1 MKKSGSVLL
10 IAVVCGLLTSVCSGL
25 AQNTA
30 FMYQGQLSNNGSPA
44 DGSYDLVFTLFDS
57 TNEPGNLLAGPVT
70 NTAVVV
76 SNGLFSTLVDFGNAY
91 AGTSNWLE
99 IAVSTNGAGTFST
112 LAPRQQLTPVPEALY
127 ANTASN
133 VLGTVNASQL
143 SGTFSGN
150 GSGLTNVPGTVTQ
163 SIVAGTTI
171 TAQPNTAYDLTS
183 ASLVTVNF
191 PVSANVGDVVL
202 VNNTGSGGWQVGGQV
217 WTESTTSGTTSQ
229 YWQSVAS
236 SASGSNLVA
245 AIYGGGIWTSTNSGV
260 TWTESTSSGTTSQDL
275 ASVASS
281 ASGSNLVAV
290 VDGGG
295 IWTSTNS
302 GVTWTESTS
311 SGTTSQSW
319 WSVASSASG
328 SNLVAVV
335 SGGGIWTSTNS
346 GVTWTESTSSG
357 TTSQNWLSVASSASG
372 SNLVAAI
379 HGGGIWTSTNS
390 GVTWTESTSSGTTG
404 QDWHSVASSASGS
417 NLVAVVSGGGIWT
430 SANSGVTW
438 TESTTSGTTSQYWQS
453 VASSASGSNLVAVV
467 SGGGIWTSTNSG
479 VTWTES
485 TSSGTTNQQWQSVA
499 SSASG
504 SDLVAVVSGGGIWTF
519 LGGFNGSAGSSQEF
533 QYLGN
538 GVWQPLTPSLGD
550 NGQTLTNLNASQ
562 LTSGTVPL
570 AQLPTAVVTNNE
582 SGVTLSGTFNG
593 NGGGLTLLTATNLN
607 GTVSQDNLGTTNFF
621 TPTIG
626 NGSANFTT
634 STQSGYY
641 ARVGNLVYFEDWVVW
656 SSKGSV
662 SSGNLVVSL
671 PPIPI
676 ASNRAVFNIGYFN
689 GINVSSQLAAFAG
702 LGNTEITI
710 STNSGSGMSVVPVS
724 DCNAVGELQIT
735 GTYRWQ

>member
-1 MKKSGSVLL
+1 
-10 IAVVCGLLTSVCSGL
+10 
-25 AQNTA
+25 
-30 FMYQGQLSNNGSPA
+30 
-44 DGSYDLVFTLFDS
+44 
-57 TNEPGNLLAGPVT
+57 
-70 NTAVVV
+70 
-76 SNGLFSTLVDFGNAY
+76 
-91 AGTSNWLE
+91 
-99 IAVSTNGAGTFST
+99 
-112 LAPRQQLTPVPEALY
+112 
-127 ANTASN
+127 
-133 VLGTVNASQL
+133 
-143 SGTFSGN
+143 
-150 GSGLTNVPGTVTQ
+150 
-163 SIVAGTTI
+163 
-171 TAQPNTAYDLTS
+171 
-183 ASLVTVNF
+183 
-191 PVSANVGDVVL
+191 
-202 VNNTGSGGWQVGGQV
+202 
-217 WTESTTSGTTSQ
+217 
-229 YWQSVAS
+229 
-236 SASGSNLVA
+236 
-245 AIYGGGIWTSTNSGV
+245 
-260 TWTESTSSGTTSQDL
+260 
-275 ASVASS
+275 
-281 ASGSNLVAV
+281 
-290 VDGGG
+290 
-295 IWTSTNS
+295 
-302 GVTWTESTS
+302 
-311 SGTTSQSW
+311 
-319 WSVASSASG
+319 
-328 SNLVAVV
+328 
-335 SGGGIWTSTNS
+335 
-346 GVTWTESTSSG
+346 
-357 TTSQNWLSVASSASG
+357 
-372 SNLVAAI
+372 
-379 HGGGIWTSTNS
+379 
-390 GVTWTESTSSGTTG
+390 VTWTESTSSGTTG